1 MSPKKPTKRS
11 PVESCEAILAVL
23 KAGQRQL
30 EYLAH
35 EHLDFR
41 QVLRLEQNIRVGS
54 SPERAEIQ
62 RMRLLL
68 DARLDHISQMRAL
81 SSLAPL
87 TLTPMDEKRFERVS
101 SVTRLVAPETP
112 EPSTAADKPEALPEA
127 GPRQDPETLAESLTV
142 PEEEQPSAPED
153 PLKTSLEPATE
164 YSDTETLSSSEAP
177 SIVPTDAPMDV
188 PTGAPDSIPSPEPQ
202 ALDGEKTES
211 EVAESNVEPP
221 SQATDTS
228 ASVTDESASGED
240 SINSPEPIALGGS
253 PTSLESKSGLSI
265 EIRPASTSADPEGIV
280 AAPAAQPLEESLQA
294 LMTLAGKAHAE
305 GELERAIEAYSDLLD
320 QTDAHLPAL
329 LARGRCLLEAKDY
342 AASLSDFRRAQQS
355 FQTHPAPLVAL
366 GDLFMARKEHAKAI
380 EFFDKAIALKPDH
393 PQARCRRGL
402 AHYHCGRYR
411 QAFLDLQRAYKLDP
425 EIPNI
430 RRLVQMA
437 IRKLEDSD

>member
-1 MSPKKPTKRS
+1 MSKKKRTKRS
-11 PVESCEAILAVL
+11 TIESCEGILAVL

-41 QVLRLEQNIRVGS
+41 QVMRLEETIRVGS

-62 RMRLLL
+62 RIRLLL
-68 DARLDHISQMRAL
+68 DARLDHVAQMRAL

-87 TLTPMDEKRFERVS
+87 TLTPMDEKRFARVS
-101 SVTRLVAPETP
+101 TIASLREATP
-112 EPSTAADKPEALPEA
+112 PSDPIAKPEA
-127 GPRQDPETLAESLTV
+127 DSTPETAPPPPELKRTPPES
-142 PEEEQPSAPED
+142 
-153 PLKTSLEPATE
+153 EPA
-164 YSDTETLSSSEAP
+164 S
-177 SIVPTDAPMDV
+177 
-188 PTGAPDSIPSPEPQ
+188 
-202 ALDGEKTES
+202 ES
-211 EVAESNVEPP
+211 EPL
-221 SQATDTS
+221 
-228 ASVTDESASGED
+228 ASSESASGDTGEKIPAAEPLKAAVSEESESEEIASSVGPEED
-240 SINSPEPIALGGS
+240 STGH
-253 PTSLESKSGLSI
+253 LS
-265 EIRPASTSADPEGIV
+265 EQEKPAQNG
-280 AAPAAQPLEESLQA
+280 EESLAETASPQSPSKSPTTAPPIPLGGVPESRESATGLSVEILPASAQPESSDSLIAPPPLEDA
-294 LMTLAGKAHAE
+294 LKTLMDVARKAHSE

-320 QTDAHLPAL
+320 QVDTHLPAL
-329 LARGRCLLEAKDY
+329 LARGRCLLEAKDF
-342 AASLSDFRRAQQS
+342 AASLSDFRRAQRS
-355 FQTHPAPLVAL
+355 FPTHPAPLIAL

-380 EFFDKAIALKPDH
+380 EFFDEAIGIKADH